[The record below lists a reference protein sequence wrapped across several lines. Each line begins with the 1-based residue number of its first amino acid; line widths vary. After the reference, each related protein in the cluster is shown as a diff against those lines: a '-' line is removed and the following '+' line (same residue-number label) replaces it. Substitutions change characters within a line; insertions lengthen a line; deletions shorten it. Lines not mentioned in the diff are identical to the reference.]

1 MYNKSPIQEY
11 FDKISTIEEFIEAEK
26 MGFSIDFITNI
37 PEMPGATFFH
47 QACRCCYLDLIK
59 FLCTNRQIN
68 INMLDEDGCSPL
80 GYIINDDVVTEAEL
94 GYQISTVNLGCED
107 PQLIIST
114 INYLI
119 SIGCEAI
126 YYDKKYSSDFVN
138 SYIDLLKNNA

>member
-1 MYNKSPIQEY
+1 MDKQLQIY
-11 FDKISTIEEFIEAEK
+11 FDTISTIEEFTEAEK
-26 MGFSIDFITNI
+26 RGFNVDFITQI
-37 PEMPGATFFH
+37 PEMPGASFFH

-59 FLCTNRQIN
+59 FLYKNKQIN

-80 GYIINDDVVTEAEL
+80 GYVVNDDVVTEAEL

-107 PQLIIST
+107 PQLIVST

-138 SYIDLLKNNA
+138 SYIGLLNEE

>member
-59 FLCTNRQIN
+59 FLYTNRQIT

-80 GYIINDDVVTEAEL
+80 GYVVNDDVVTEAKA
-94 GYQISTVNLGCED
+94 GYQISTVNLGCEN

-126 YYDKKYSSDFVN
+126 YYDKKYSSDFIK

>member
-1 MYNKSPIQEY
+1 
-11 FDKISTIEEFIEAEK
+11 
-26 MGFSIDFITNI
+26 
-37 PEMPGATFFH
+37 
-47 QACRCCYLDLIK
+47 
-59 FLCTNRQIN
+59 
-68 INMLDEDGCSPL
+68 MLDEDGCSPL

-94 GYQISTVNLGCED
+94 GYQISTVNLGCEN

-126 YYDKKYSSDFVN
+126 YYDKKYSSDFIK